1 MSGYL
6 PFFIFIQKCPFAGS
20 MRVQVMEI
28 NDPER
33 EGKEKFM
40 VCFLKIQKS
49 NFLRTFPQVCVIRPV
64 EILGKE
70 CKYGDRLEDYKLVVL
85 GGQHLVD
92 L

>member
-1 MSGYL
+1 
-6 PFFIFIQKCPFAGS
+6 
-20 MRVQVMEI
+20 MEI

-49 NFLRTFPQVCVIRPV
+49 NFLRTFPQECVIRLA
-64 EILGKE
+64 EIPEKE
-70 CKYGDRLEDYKLVVL
+70 WKYRERLEDEKLMVL
-85 GGQHLVD
+85 GGQHLVE